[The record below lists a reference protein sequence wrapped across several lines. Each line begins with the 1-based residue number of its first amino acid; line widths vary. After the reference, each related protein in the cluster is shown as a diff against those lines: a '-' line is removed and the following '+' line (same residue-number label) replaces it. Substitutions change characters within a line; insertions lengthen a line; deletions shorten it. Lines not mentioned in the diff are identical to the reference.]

1 MQEYILSPYL
11 KKGRSLLTLL
21 VSTGELLVASLKDFK
36 ECDRVRCTA
45 AHAVSMRGG
54 GGCREDGSESTGS
67 NKQPSPILKGQKSW
81 KGFIGTIKK
90 T

>member
-1 MQEYILSPYL
+1 M
-11 KKGRSLLTLL
+11 
-21 VSTGELLVASLKDFK
+21 STGELLVASLKDFK

-45 AHAVSMRGG
+45 ANAAGMKGG
-54 GGCREDGSESTGS
+54 WREDGSESTGS